1 MVRSPVH
8 PLNERVLKSL
18 RLPSL
23 RAPLMKR
30 GPGLLDTPALSGLYQ
45 TRFDYPLPS
54 SRSLLHGLRARSRS
68 RGLNGDVA
76 AREVYVVSRGRVL
89 GDTLLVGNVAG
100 VGDLLSRWTHI
111 DVVARVLYLDLRRS
125 GTASYAAL

>member
-8 PLNERVLKSL
+8 PLNECVLKSL

-45 TRFDYPLPS
+45 TRLDYPLPG
-54 SRSLLHGLRARSRS
+54 SRSLLHGLRALCRS
-68 RGLNGDVA
+68 RGGHGKLA
-76 AREVYVVSRGRVL
+76 AREVYVASVGRVL

-100 VGDLLSRWTHI
+100 LSNLLNRRAHV